1 MTDNT
6 LDIVEMYSE
15 LDRAIYWCL
24 PEEFVAIEAELGD
37 WIVEIKPK
45 TKRQCTL
52 RRGFDVAA
60 AGRELLRVLN
70 KLRDFD
76 DMRKY
81 IESYY
86 SGGWWYVEIRRKGE
100 PDTKLKGADYVA
112 AYFARLYKMNDHWCN
127 LTVFSENARL
137 TIEGAERGR
146 RTKTL
151 IVDEPR
157 GEIWEEAE
165 ELVARGSD
173 FQGVVKG
180 DLNREVK
187 YDLRKVKPWLKQPSV
202 TVRDKNKVIDYE
214 GRAVQVTELPAMTV
228 VTLWKEIEYK

>member
-1 MTDNT
+1 MTTWQQDQI
-6 LDIVEMYSE
+6 DH
-15 LDRAIYWCL
+15 
-24 PEEFVAIEAELGD
+24 
-37 WIVEIKPK
+37 
-45 TKRQCTL
+45 
-52 RRGFDVAA
+52 
-60 AGRELLRVLN
+60 
-70 KLRDFD
+70 
-76 DMRKY
+76 
-81 IESYY
+81 
-86 SGGWWYVEIRRKGE
+86 

-112 AYFARLYKMNDHWCN
+112 AYFARLYQMNDHWCN

-165 ELVARGSD
+165 ELVAQDRD
-173 FQGVVKG
+173 FQGIVKG

-187 YDLRKVKPWLKQPSV
+187 YDLRKVKSWLKQPSV
-202 TVRDKNKVIDYE
+202 TVRDKNKIIYYE
-214 GRAVQVTELPAMTV
+214 GRAVQVTDMPAMTV

>member
-1 MTDNT
+1 MTDDT
-6 LDIVEMYSE
+6 LDIVETYSE

-24 PEEFVAIEAELGD
+24 PEEVVVIEAELGD
-37 WIVEIKPK
+37 WIIEITPK
-45 TKRQCTL
+45 NKRKCTL
-52 RRGFDVAA
+52 RRAFDTAA

-70 KLRDFD
+70 KLRDLD
-76 DMRKY
+76 DMCKY
-81 IESYY
+81 TESYY
-86 SGGWWYVEIRRKGE
+86 SCGWWYVEIRRKDE
-100 PDTKLKGADYVA
+100 PDTKLRGADYVA

-137 TIEGAERGR
+137 TIEGAEKGR

-165 ELVARGSD
+165 ELVAQGGD

-187 YDLRKVKPWLKQPSV
+187 YDLRRVKPCLERPSV
-202 TVRDKNKVIDYE
+202 TVRDKNKIINYE
-214 GRAVQVTELPAMTV
+214 GRVVQVTELPAMTV

>member
-1 MTDNT
+1 MTDKT
-6 LDIVEMYSE
+6 LEIVETYSE

-24 PEEFVAIEAELGD
+24 PEDVVTIEAELGD
-37 WIVEIKPK
+37 WVVEIRPK
-45 TKRQCTL
+45 AKRKCSL
-52 RRGFDVAA
+52 RRAFDTAA

-70 KLRDFD
+70 KLRDLD
-76 DMRKY
+76 DMRKHT
-81 IESYY
+81 ESYY
-86 SGGWWYVEIRRKGE
+86 SGGWWYVEIRRKDE
-100 PDTKLKGADYVA
+100 PDTKLKVADYVA
-112 AYFARLYKMNDHWCN
+112 AYFARFYGMNDHWCN

-137 TIEGAERGR
+137 TIEGAECGR

-165 ELVARGSD
+165 ELVAQDSD
-173 FQGVVKG
+173 FQGIVKG

-187 YDLRKVKPWLKQPSV
+187 YDLRKVKSWLKQPSV
-202 TVRDKNKVIDYE
+202 TVRDKNKIIDYE
-214 GRAVQVTELPAMTV
+214 GRAVQVTDMPAMTV